1 VPDRVDVRA
10 GHVACTSGSKHVKTS
25 YPTHPPHPER
35 VCWGCDRLC
44 SASDLVCG
52 SDTVRT
58 PHPVELFGDDWN
70 VSADDEVPV
79 VLEKTHLR
87 VVGS

>member
-1 VPDRVDVRA
+1 
-10 GHVACTSGSKHVKTS
+10 
-25 YPTHPPHPER
+25 
-35 VCWGCDRLC
+35 
-44 SASDLVCG
+44 LVCG